1 MGFRAST
8 YLRML
13 LSLLPSGLAWPKE
26 QGTELY
32 KAMDSFSQELERID
46 ARSWDLIKETDPRT
60 TFELISDWERVLGLP
75 DECAGQAQTLQ
86 GRRNEILSKLTSSG
100 SINRQFYIDLAA
112 SLGFEVT
119 ITEFRPF
126 RAGLSV
132 AGDALTNGD
141 WIYAWRVN
149 APQNTIAYFRAGM
162 SSAGEPLAVWGNDIL
177 ECVIRKRAPAGTI
190 VLFCYGG

>member
-1 MGFRAST
+1 
-8 YLRML
+8 ML

-32 KAMDSFSQELERID
+32 TTVEAFAQELERID
-46 ARSWDLIKETDPRT
+46 ARSWELISESDPRT
-60 TFELISDWERVLGLP
+60 TFDMIADWERVLGLP

-100 SINRQFYIDLAA
+100 SINRQFYIDLAQ
-112 SLGFEVT
+112 SLGFEIT

-149 APQNTIAYFRAGM
+149 APDNTITYFRSGM
-162 SSAGEPLAVWGNDIL
+162 SAAGEPLAVWGNDIL
-177 ECVIRKRAPAGTI
+177 ECVIKNKAPAGTI
-190 VLFCYGG
+190 VLFGYGG